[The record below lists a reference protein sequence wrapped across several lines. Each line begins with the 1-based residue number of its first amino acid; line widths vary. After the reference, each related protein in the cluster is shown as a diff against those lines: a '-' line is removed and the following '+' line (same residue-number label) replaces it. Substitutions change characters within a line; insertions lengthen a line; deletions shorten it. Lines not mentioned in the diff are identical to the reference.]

1 MSVWVVIGASGGIG
15 FSVLKR
21 LCHFNSSQSHQYI
34 ALGRNQETLE
44 QSVSTVLN
52 ENPHLAKS
60 SVWTQSIDASDFD
73 GLSLLFEEIVS
84 SYGRIDGVVNCAG
97 SLLLKPAHRTRY
109 TEWQEVIN
117 QNLTTAFSVV
127 RSATTVMQKQKDP
140 VGGSIV
146 LCSSAAA
153 KIGLANHEAIAA
165 AKAGIEGLVRSAA
178 CTYASKGIRINAV
191 SPGLTETPLT
201 SALFNSD
208 NTLKL
213 SQGLHPLPNPSGR
226 LGTPDDIAK
235 AIVWLLTQESQ
246 WVTGQV
252 LAVDGGLSSLKGG

>member
-15 FSVLKR
+15 LSVLKH
-21 LCHFNSSQSHQYI
+21 LAQVNSPQPHQYI
-34 ALGRNQETLE
+34 ALGRNQEKLE
-44 QSVSTVLN
+44 QSVSTFLN
-52 ENPHLAKS
+52 QNPLVPKTS
-60 SVWTQSIDASDFD
+60 FWTQSTDVSDFD
-73 GLSLLFEEIVS
+73 GLQKLFEEIVS

-97 SLLLKPAHRTRY
+97 SLFLKPAHRTRY
-109 TEWQEVIN
+109 TEWQDVVN
-117 QNLTTAFSVV
+117 QNLTTAFSTV
-127 RSATTVMQKQKDP
+127 RAATTVMQKQKGP
-140 VGGSIV
+140 EGGSIV

-153 KIGLANHEAIAA
+153 RIGLANHEAIAA
-165 AKAGIEGLVRSAA
+165 AKAGVEGLVRSAA

-201 SALFNSD
+201 STLFNSD

-213 SQGLHPLPNPSGR
+213 SQGLHPLPNPGGR

-235 AIVWLLTQESQ
+235 AIVWLLTQDSQ

-252 LAVDGGLSSLKGG
+252 LAVDGGLSTLKGS